1 MSISDDIILPFILST
16 RVGFALSRFR
26 CKNPDMTSRRNTKQ
40 LEAIRSVIDDAGRP
54 LSIEEIHEA
63 ASHGVPSLGLR
74 TVYRTIR
81 RLQDDGVVANVSVPG
96 AADRYEPAHVAS
108 KHHHHFHCR
117 VCDRFYDVEGCP
129 GGLSGMLPQ
138 GFELESHELT
148 LSGRCADCA

>member
-1 MSISDDIILPFILST
+1 MSISDGIILPFILST

-26 CKNPDMTSRRNTKQ
+26 CENPDMTSRRNTKQ

-81 RLQDDGVVANVSVPG
+81 RLQDDGAVANFSVPG

-117 VCDRFYDVEGCP
+117 ICDRFYDVEGCP
-129 GGLSGMLPQ
+129 GGLSSMLPE

-148 LSGRCADCA
+148 LLGRCAACA

>member
-1 MSISDDIILPFILST
+1 LPFISPA
-16 RVGFALSRFR
+16 RVEFALSRFR
-26 CKNPDMTSRRNTKQ
+26 CKNPGMTSRRNTKQ
-40 LEAIRSVIDDAGRP
+40 LEAIQGVIDNAGRP
-54 LSIEEIHEA
+54 LSIEEILEA
-63 ASHGVPSLGLR
+63 ASRDVPSLGLR

-129 GGLSGMLPQ
+129 GGLNSMLPA

-148 LSGRCADCA
+148 LSGRCAACA